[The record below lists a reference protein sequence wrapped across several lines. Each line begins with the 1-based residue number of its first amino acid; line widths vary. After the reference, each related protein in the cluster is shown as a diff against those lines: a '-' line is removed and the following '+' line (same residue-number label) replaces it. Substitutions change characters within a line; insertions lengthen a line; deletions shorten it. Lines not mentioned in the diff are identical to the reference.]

1 MSYDSNTK
9 VALLNEQFSKLL
21 LVALSA
27 GYSQS
32 HRSDVTNLLH
42 NYRGVGSETRYNEI
56 TNNLTD
62 AFYLAEVS
70 SVYYDGKRLVF
81 GTYGW
86 YKEVN
91 FHFYPSERLIN
102 IVRGGVL
109 FGVEVPDRL
118 YESCYMVKSLADEI
132 LGRSKDFKAVP
143 SKNGHKVDRR
153 YK

>member
-9 VALLNEQFSKLL
+9 VALLNERFARLL
-21 LVALSA
+21 LVSFIS
-27 GYSQS
+27 GYA
-32 HRSDVTNLLH
+32 RDKANIDNLLH
-42 NYRGVGSETRYNEI
+42 NYRGVASETRYDQI
-56 TNNLTD
+56 TNILTD
-62 AFYLAEVS
+62 AYYLAEIS

-132 LGRSKDFKAVP
+132 LGKSKDFKAVP
-143 SKNGHKVDRR
+143 SKNGHDLKRT